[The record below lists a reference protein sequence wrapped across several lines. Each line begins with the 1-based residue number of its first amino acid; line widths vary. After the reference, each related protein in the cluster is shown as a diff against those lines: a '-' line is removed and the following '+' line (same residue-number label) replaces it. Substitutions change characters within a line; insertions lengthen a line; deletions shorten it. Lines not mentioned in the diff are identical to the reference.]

1 MALIKIKVPPGECI
15 CVGYMWVCDKD
26 HNGEIIVELQ
36 EQFGE
41 LVTIRSFEFQQ
52 PEPEPIDDDS
62 PEENDGPRLVPPFQV
77 PTFRTAES
85 RSFLA
90 VVENPALAGELRP
103 IYPGGEL
110 TVKDGAIR
118 ESSDI
123 HFKDTSDL
131 SERKVIDI
139 DELPAFSGKVEV
151 GPFWTFD
158 DTPDMRDARILEF
171 FNQVKNPEEIVDRI
185 HDNPDIGSGASRRYG
200 IKADVAAR
208 VIAERKRKPGGLFRE
223 VDAINAVSGIGPNT
237 WEDILYSF
245 QEVGGKRI
253 PDEEAD
259 AGIEET
265 GPFAI
270 LDELHRMLLGFV
282 TYTQFA
288 NDFGLSKRP
297 PPRLI
302 ADISPVMEQIVKLEE
317 AGPES
322 TGYAEVTELV
332 LDLAAIVDTAYTEKL
347 ETGYQFSDIPSSFPV
362 QPAFPAAIQPIMGTT
377 ILASRGPVP
386 SPQPPF
392 PFDSM
397 GQWNTFLNH
406 LERNLAT
413 AWRGLPRSTARRLS
427 IRYRELLAAIAA
439 ARQFGTTSQLA
450 AALRAFIQHAI
461 RMGVGNR
468 FLAVIAQALARI
480 GGSLGGAGGAAAGG
494 GAAGGFV
501 LVEVL
506 LLIIL
511 LILWAI
517 MWVKIGN
524 WLWNQEIPGNGETYV
539 EYYANVA
546 YQLLYSNDCDKLLSL
561 VTSSSRRVRELER
574 EGVSGDRLQ
583 TAAALGAAAITK
595 YLSKCNTNIRSTL
608 ERRLKHYGKILQR

>member
-1 MALIKIKVPPGECI
+1 MARIKIKVPPGECL

-26 HNGEIIVELQ
+26 RNGEIIVELQ

-41 LVTIRSFEFQQ
+41 LVTIRSFEFRQ
-52 PEPEPIDDDS
+52 PEEQPIDEDS
-62 PEENDGPRLVPPFQV
+62 PDENDGPRLVPPFQV
-77 PTFRTAES
+77 PTFGSAEG

-90 VVENPALAGELRP
+90 VVEDSALTEDLLP
-103 IYPGGEL
+103 IKPEGDL
-110 TVKDGAIR
+110 TVEDGAIR
-118 ESSDI
+118 ESPNI
-123 HFKDTSDL
+123 NFKDTSDL
-131 SERKVIDI
+131 PGRKVIDI
-139 DELPAFSGKVEV
+139 DELPNFSGKIEV
-151 GPFWTFD
+151 GPFWTFN
-158 DTPDMRDARILEF
+158 DTPDLRDARILEF
-171 FNQVKNPEEIVDRI
+171 FNQVNNPEEIVDRI
-185 HDNPDIGSGASRRYG
+185 RDNPDIGSGSSRRYG
-200 IKADVAAR
+200 IKADTAAR
-208 VIAERKRKPGGLFRE
+208 VIAERKRKPGGIFRGVGE
-223 VDAINAVSGIGPNT
+223 INAVSGIGPNT

-245 QEVGGKRI
+245 QEVGGQRDS
-253 PDEEAD
+253 DEETEM
-259 AGIEET
+259 EET
-265 GPFAI
+265 GPFAV

-282 TYTQFA
+282 AYTQFA

-302 ADISPVMEQIVKLEE
+302 ADISPVLEQIVKLEE
-317 AGPES
+317 EGPES
-322 TGYAEVTELV
+322 TGYGEVTELV
-332 LDLAAIVDTAYTEKL
+332 LDLAAIVGTAYTEKL
-347 ETGYQFSDIPSSFPV
+347 ETGYRFSDIPSLFPA
-362 QPAFPAAIQPIMGTT
+362 QPAFPVGIHPIMGTT

-501 LVEVL
+501 LVDVL

-574 EGVSGDRLQ
+574 EGVTGDRLQ
-583 TAAALGAAAITK
+583 TAAALGAAAISK
-595 YLSKCNTNIRSTL
+595 YLSKCDTNIRSTL